1 MLAALMVANLIYVLL
16 THRECGRAKRNSEF
30 YLSVLTDVANKE
42 VEFRFNNQGEMEI
55 RKILGE

>member
-1 MLAALMVANLIYVLL
+1 MVANLIYVLL
-16 THRECGRAKRNSEF
+16 THRECGRAKRKSEF